1 MRAEKLTRLR
11 AGLEALRSR
20 YDARYLSSDP
30 LEFPRRFHRTDDRE
44 VAALVASTLAYGNV
58 TTIRA
63 NVERLLTRMGPQP
76 AAFTRSIEPRHH
88 LELFVDFRHRWTTG
102 RDVVCLLY
110 FARQMMEQHGSVG
123 AFFRAFYDPEEG
135 IESALVRFSE
145 AALTLDHGGLYGS
158 GALPRSA
165 GVRYFFPSPR
175 TGSACKRL
183 NMLLRWMVRPDDGID
198 LGIWEFISP
207 SRLVIPLDTHI
218 ARIGLHL
225 GWARRRTPDWKMA
238 LEITRALARLDP
250 ADPIKYDFVL
260 SRMGILERC
269 PRHPRSI
276 HCDLCELKRTLRLR
290 KRARPPRG
298 AFSCRAVRSTER
310 PGRGGGAPR
319 Q

>member
-1 MRAEKLTRLR
+1 LRADKLTRLR

-44 VAALVASTLAYGNV
+44 IVGLVASTLAYGNV
-58 TTIRA
+58 TSIRA
-63 NVERLLTRMGPQP
+63 SVERLLTRLGPQP
-76 AAFTRSIEPRHH
+76 AAFTRSFEPRHH
-88 LELFVDFRHRWTTG
+88 LDRFADFRHRWTTG

-110 FARQMMEQHGSVG
+110 FARQMMERFGSVG
-123 AFFRAFYDPEEG
+123 AFIRELYDPEEG

-145 AALTLDHGGLYGS
+145 ATLALDHGGLYGS
-158 GALPRSA
+158 GALPGSA

-198 LGIWEFISP
+198 LGVWEFISP

-225 GWARRRTPDWKMA
+225 GWARRKTPGWSMA

-250 ADPIKYDFVL
+250 EDPIKYDFVL

-269 PRHPRSI
+269 PRHARSV

-290 KRARPPRG
+290 KRA
-298 AFSCRAVRSTER
+298 A
-310 PGRGGGAPR
+310 
-319 Q
+319 